1 MKFMKIF
8 ANQLINEKVTLI
20 REACMNNVILFLSY
34 LRAEDIDKISIL
46 LFDLFVKKIQET
58 TDIQTI

>member
-20 REACMNNVILFLSY
+20 REACMDNVILFLSY

>member
-1 MKFMKIF
+1 
-8 ANQLINEKVTLI
+8 
-20 REACMNNVILFLSY
+20 MNNVILFLSY

>member
-1 MKFMKIF
+1 
-8 ANQLINEKVTLI
+8 
-20 REACMNNVILFLSY
+20 MNNVILFLSY

-46 LFDLFVKKIQET
+46 HFDLFVKKIQET